1 MLIDDFKT
9 KWIKERETMGY
20 VKLEYGRL
28 IDLFVT
34 DLSILEKEFEKYKK
48 MEAIIQTYKE
58 EKGEEYE

>member
-48 MEAIIQTYKE
+48 MEEMIQNYK
-58 EKGEEYE
+58 KRRG

>member
-1 MLIDDFKT
+1 MLIDDIKK

-34 DLSILEKEFEKYKK
+34 DLGLLTKEFDKYEK
-48 MEAIIQTYKE
+48 MEEMIQNYKDK
-58 EKGEEYE
+58 KGME

>member
-1 MLIDDFKT
+1 MLFNDLKK

-34 DLSILEKEFEKYKK
+34 DLQSLIKEFDKYKK
-48 MEAIIQTYKE
+48 MEDMIENYKK
-58 EKGEEYE
+58 EKGIER

>member
-1 MLIDDFKT
+1 MLIDDLKR

-34 DLSILEKEFEKYKK
+34 DLGSLTKEFDKYEK
-48 MEAIIQTYKE
+48 MEEMIQNYKE
-58 EKGEEYE
+58 KKGIE

>member
-1 MLIDDFKT
+1 MLVDEFKE

-34 DLSILEKEFEKYKK
+34 DLGALKKEFEKYQK
-48 MEAIIQTYKE
+48 MEEMIQNYKK
-58 EKGEEYE
+58 EKGMS

>member
-48 MEAIIQTYKE
+48 MEEMIQNYKKRRE
-58 EKGEEYE
+58 

>member
-1 MLIDDFKT
+1 MLINDLKK

-34 DLSILEKEFEKYKK
+34 DLQSLIKEFDKYKK
-48 MEAIIQTYKE
+48 MEDMIENYKK
-58 EKGEEYE
+58 EKGIER

>member
-1 MLIDDFKT
+1 MLVDDMKK

-34 DLSILEKEFEKYKK
+34 DLVSLTKDFDKYKK
-48 MEAIIQTYKE
+48 MEEMIQNYKK
-58 EKGEEYE
+58 EKGIE

>member
-1 MLIDDFKT
+1 MLVDDMKK

-34 DLSILEKEFEKYKK
+34 DLGSLTKEFDKYKK
-48 MEAIIQTYKE
+48 MEEMIQNYKK
-58 EKGEEYE
+58 EKGIE